1 MRNLIIF
8 IGCAMPLFM
17 ACSQPL
23 ASDFDAEDAVIQH
36 NSKTISIDNA
46 LMALEDLLSQ
56 TEIKTRSSFNSIT
69 KDDIFVIGGAELSP
83 KTRSGAEMSIPDTLL
98 YAVNFSDG
106 GYSILSANTD
116 LNSPIMC
123 ITDKGTI
130 SPESFASG
138 YSLLMS
144 TESNNDIETRSSDE
158 DYLENVVCKD
168 GGKDYLYSLLISAAI
183 LDYYDNKTIYDQ
195 EPETRESAST
205 KVGPLLK
212 TKWTQDS
219 PFNWYKN
226 PPGCAV
232 IAAGQIMAYM
242 GKPTTSVFS
251 SVTVPWT
258 TLRTVYPSSN
268 PNSLGITGAADQVA
282 LFAQELGNSSN
293 CDVDSGG
300 GTTINKVKTT
310 LEKYGY
316 DVTKRIGC
324 ASGDKKKITTQIV
337 EKNKPVYMRG
347 QRKSS
352 NGQIGHA
359 WVIDGVMNDMFHVN
373 WGWHGDADGYYA
385 KGVFNTAERQSYD
398 SSDSG
403 DNSYTGASTRNY
415 YHYFRFLL
423 I

>member
-144 TESNNDIETRSSDE
+144 TETNNDIETRTSEE
-158 DYLENVVCKD
+158 DYLENVVCED
-168 GGKDYLYSLLISAAI
+168 AGKDYLYSLLISAAI
-183 LDYYDNKTIYDQ
+183 LDYYDDKTIYDQ
-195 EPETRESAST
+195 EPETRESSST

-212 TKWTQDS
+212 TK
-219 PFNWYKN
+219 
-226 PPGCAV
+226 
-232 IAAGQIMAYM
+232 
-242 GKPTTSVFS
+242 
-251 SVTVPWT
+251 
-258 TLRTVYPSSN
+258 
-268 PNSLGITGAADQVA
+268 
-282 LFAQELGNSSN
+282 
-293 CDVDSGG
+293 
-300 GTTINKVKTT
+300 
-310 LEKYGY
+310 
-316 DVTKRIGC
+316 
-324 ASGDKKKITTQIV
+324 
-337 EKNKPVYMRG
+337 
-347 QRKSS
+347 
-352 NGQIGHA
+352 
-359 WVIDGVMNDMFHVN
+359 
-373 WGWHGDADGYYA
+373 
-385 KGVFNTAERQSYD
+385 
-398 SSDSG
+398 
-403 DNSYTGASTRNY
+403 
-415 YHYFRFLL
+415 
-423 I
+423 